1 MFVKQFVSSNKTTHA
16 MKEIEIKKLSQYIE
30 EIESIPKG
38 NSLLF
43 RGHKSLEYK
52 LIPSI
57 GRKDFYEG
65 NLEKNERRIFKQFK
79 DSSSSFL
86 KSMPQ
91 NDWEWLALAQHYG
104 LPTRLLDWTYNP
116 LMALFFAVES
126 EYGKSSVVIA
136 KNIIRVVNTETQM
149 PFEISEVL
157 KYTPPLIS
165 ERINAQSGCFTV
177 HPNPAEELLAK
188 GMTKFIINGSDRRSI
203 KQTLFKL
210 GIRNRL
216 VYPGL
221 DGISKDI
228 NWLNTKEY

>member
-1 MFVKQFVSSNKTTHA
+1 
-16 MKEIEIKKLSQYIE
+16 MKEITIDKLSQYIE
-30 EIESIPKG
+30 EVESIPKG

-57 GRKDFYEG
+57 GRKTFYEG

-79 DSSSSFL
+79 DSSSAFL
-86 KSMPQ
+86 KAIPQ
-91 NDWEWLALAQHYG
+91 NDWEWLAIAQHYG

-116 LMALFFAVES
+116 LMALFFAVEFDHS
-126 EYGKSSVVIA
+126 ASSVVIA
-136 KNIIRVVNTETQM
+136 KNFIRVVDTEIQK

-177 HPNPAEELLAK
+177 HPNPSEEYVGE
-188 GMTKFIINGSDRRSI
+188 GMTKFIITSLARRSI

-210 GIRNRL
+210 GIRNRV

-228 NWLNTKEY
+228 NWLNTKDY